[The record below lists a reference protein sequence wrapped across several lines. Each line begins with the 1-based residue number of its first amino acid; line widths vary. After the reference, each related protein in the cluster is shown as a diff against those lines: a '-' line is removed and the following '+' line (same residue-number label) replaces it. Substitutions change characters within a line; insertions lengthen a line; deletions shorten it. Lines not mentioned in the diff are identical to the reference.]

1 MAVSIDQRDCAIFT
15 LTIECCLAIPAKAD
29 QTSTPTP
36 PQCQPTRP
44 CISGAQNKS
53 DSIEQ
58 ASRRML
64 SQRHHSTRR
73 SKNSHIRIETSQ
85 SSQWDHTL
93 QGPIFTPPR
102 QQPNINQLT
111 KYVNFVATTT
121 PHWTN
126 NGKQT
131 FLSQAFHSRQLSL
144 RRSKNL
150 DQKTSNTTKKYR
162 EDLRCGSLSTIP
174 SEWLKS

>member
-1 MAVSIDQRDCAIFT
+1 MLLGDPCESRSNINANTA
-15 LTIECCLAIPAKAD
+15 AMPANAALHQWSPKQKRLD
-29 QTSTPTP
+29 RT
-36 PQCQPTRP
+36 
-44 CISGAQNKS
+44 
-53 DSIEQ
+53 SIEKDAQ
-58 ASRRML
+58 PG
-64 SQRHHSTRR
+64 HHSTRR